1 MYHYILGAS
10 LFKSIT
16 PYVRKN
22 ILDTIDSR
30 DLLYLDAFM
39 FFIIV
44 LSIFVY
50 KCVFDKNDIINTI
63 SNYQRLTYKQFLCA
77 FVLSLI
83 SVMVVYFIL
92 ELDKFHNTPLINYIS
107 RVSLTSVFAIMI
119 GILYFKEKYK
129 IQHVVGILVILFG
142 IYLATFDSV

>member
-1 MYHYILGAS
+1 MYQYILGVS

-30 DLLYLDAFM
+30 DLLYLDAFI
-39 FFIIV
+39 FFMIV
-44 LSIFVY
+44 LSIFIY
-50 KCVFDKNDIINTI
+50 KCVFDRNDIINTI
-63 SNYQRLTYKQFLCA
+63 SNYQRPTYTQFFCV

-83 SVMVVYFIL
+83 SVSVVYFIL

-107 RVSLTSVFAIMI
+107 RVSLTTVFAIII

-129 IQHVVGILVILFG
+129 SQHIIGIMVTLFG
-142 IYLATFDSV
+142 IYLTTIENV